1 MPENLHTACR
11 SEGRNV
17 AGRIRVK
24 PTILGIA
31 SALAAGAASSY
42 GTGTPF
48 RTRRLSSTREPIFRM
63 PPVVAALAAALVLVQ
78 FGRWLIDEQADLQVL
93 LWFAFV
99 PARYGG
105 AVPIELVFPGGF
117 AADVWTFVS
126 YAFLHGDITHLGVNL
141 VWLLA
146 FGTPVAWRFGTARF
160 LAFFAVTAAAGALA
174 HFLTH
179 PGELAPLVGASAAI
193 SGAMAAAVRFA
204 FEQGGPLGFMRG
216 QGPEAFRVPA
226 PPLLRALRNP
236 QVIVFLAVWVVLN
249 LLFGASSVSSSFAA
263 GTIAWE
269 AHFGG
274 FFAGLFLF
282 PWFDPVRRQ
291 A

>member
-1 MPENLHTACR
+1 M
-11 SEGRNV
+11 
-17 AGRIRVK
+17 
-24 PTILGIA
+24 
-31 SALAAGAASSY
+31 
-42 GTGTPF
+42 
-48 RTRRLSSTREPIFRM
+48 SSTREPIFRM
-63 PPVVAALAAALVLVQ
+63 PPVVAALAAALALVHLA
-78 FGRWLIDEQADLQVL
+78 RWLIDEQTDLQVL

-105 AVPIELVFPGGF
+105 SVPIELAFPGGF
-117 AADVWTFVS
+117 AADVWTCVS
-126 YAFLHGDITHLGVNL
+126 YAFLHGDIVHLGVNL

-160 LAFFAVTAAAGALA
+160 LAFFAVTAAAGALV
-174 HFLTH
+174 HLLTH

-204 FEQGGPLGFMRG
+204 FEEGGPLGFMRG

-249 LLFGASSVSSSFAA
+249 LLFGASSVSSSFAV
-263 GTIAWE
+263 GSIAWE

-282 PWFDPVRRQ
+282 PWFDPVRPR